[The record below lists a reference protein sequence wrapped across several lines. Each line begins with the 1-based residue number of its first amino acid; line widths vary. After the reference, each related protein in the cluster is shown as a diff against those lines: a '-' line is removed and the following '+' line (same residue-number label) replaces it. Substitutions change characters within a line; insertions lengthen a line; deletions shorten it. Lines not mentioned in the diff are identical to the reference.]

1 MLITSVQRAVARS
14 DPDGLDVRWDISGPA
29 IVDHVFVDL
38 LEDGEPGWD
47 IGFDPDGRAVR
58 GVRVKPV
65 KEGVFTLY
73 VEAGDSR
80 GKCNSATAATK
91 VTVVK

>member
-1 MLITSVQRAVARS
+1 MARS
-14 DPDGLDVRWDISGPA
+14 DPSGLDVRWDISGPA
-29 IVDHVFVDL
+29 IVDHVFIDL

-65 KEGVFTLY
+65 KEGGPYTLY
-73 VEAGDSR
+73 IEAGDMR
-80 GKCNSATAATK
+80 GRCNYATALTK